1 MTKKLSSKIPAI
13 IAGPML
19 RHVDE
24 NVVTLWM
31 VTSSAKHLRA
41 QLVDA
46 NEDAV
51 SIDKEQTEHVQLCLG
66 KHCYIHLIRVVP
78 EKAIEPNAQYA
89 YTLEVNDGE
98 DKKGKSATLSELL
111 PELFK
116 ANAKYIPFYFATKL
130 KNVAHGS
137 CRKAHFNG
145 SDALPGISKLL
156 SEPMQSD
163 SSDHNTG
170 ETQYPDMLLLTGDQ
184 VYIDDVAGPMLH
196 AIHQVVEILG
206 LHGESFEGSI
216 VDSTEALFKHEHSYY
231 EREQLFPEIDEN
243 EALTKV
249 FFKGKRK
256 PVFTSANAQN
266 HLISL
271 NEMLAIYLL
280 SWSGRLW
287 PLIDLNKDDL
297 KPGFSEQYEKEKPH
311 IEQFVKGLT
320 KVEEVFARVPS
331 YMIFDDHDVTDDWNL
346 TRGWEEQV
354 YSNAFSKRIIG
365 NALCSYF
372 LCQGIGN
379 PLTNIRPLLDHAE
392 QIFSKDVQDH
402 SEFIEKLFDFN
413 HWHYQLNTTPPIH
426 VLDTRTQRW
435 RSESNKNK
443 PSGLMDW
450 ESLCELQTK
459 IIDHKSVIMVSAAPV
474 YGIKSIEAIQR
485 VFTFFGGALVVDAEN
500 WMAHRGTASVMLN
513 MFRHIKT
520 PPNFIILSGDVHYS
534 FVYDVSLRFRRN
546 SPKILQF
553 TCSGLH
559 NEFPDKLLIWFE
571 RLNRWFYGHRS
582 PLNWLTKRRNMS
594 VKQRH
599 PEGTERDVVNA
610 CSFGLLQLDE
620 NGKETACKVICAD
633 GRQVTFKPSL

>member
-1 MTKKLSSKIPAI
+1 MTKSSGSKIPNI

-19 RHVDE
+19 RHVDAK
-24 NVVTLWM
+24 VVTLWL
-31 VTSSAKHLRA
+31 VTSSKQQISA
-41 QLVDA
+41 QLKDSQ
-46 NEDAV
+46 NQD
-51 SIDKEQTEHVQLCLG
+51 IDIDLNKTECIQFCVG
-66 KHCYIHLIRVVP
+66 ERCYINLLRVVP
-78 EKAIEPNAQYA
+78 EKPLVANAQYA
-89 YTLEVNDGE
+89 YSLELKPTKASSTASNLSILKPDLFEND
-98 DKKGKSATLSELL
+98 SQ
-111 PELFK
+111 
-116 ANAKYIPFYFATKL
+116 YIPFYFASELT
-130 KNVAHGS
+130 NVAHGS
-137 CRKAHFNG
+137 CRKAHFAG
-145 SDALPGISKLL
+145 PDALPEVETLITETIYEGAGK
-156 SEPMQSD
+156 
-163 SSDHNTG
+163 G
-170 ETQYPDMLLLTGDQ
+170 ESQYPDMLLLTGDQ

-196 AIHQVVEILG
+196 AIHQVIELLG
-206 LHGESFEGSI
+206 LHGESFKGST
-216 VDSTEALFKHEHSYY
+216 VKDSKALFEHEHSFYQ
-231 EREQLFPEIDEN
+231 REKLFPEVDDN
-243 EALTKV
+243 EALTKA

-266 HLISL
+266 HLIAL
-271 NEMLAIYLL
+271 NEMLALYLL
-280 SWSGRLW
+280 SWSSSLW
-287 PLIDLNKDDL
+287 PLLSLDKTDLAEDYRSK
-297 KPGFSEQYEKEKPH
+297 YENEKQH
-311 IEQFVKGLT
+311 IEHFSQGL
-320 KVEEVFARVPS
+320 KRVERVFAHVPT

-365 NALCSYF
+365 NALSAYF

-379 PLTNIRPLLDHAE
+379 PATHIQELIDKAKNT
-392 QIFSKDVQDH
+392 FSNEIHQHDT
-402 SEFIEKLFDFN
+402 FIEDLLHFN
-413 HWHYQLNTTPPIH
+413 HWHYHLDTTPPVH

-450 ESLCELQTK
+450 ENLCELQNN
-459 IIDHKSVIMVSAAPV
+459 IIGHDSVIMVSAAPV
-474 YGIKSIEAIQR
+474 YGVKFIEAIQK

-513 MFRHIKT
+513 MFRHVKT

-553 TCSGLH
+553 TCSGFH
-559 NEFPDKLLIWFE
+559 NEFPDKLLTWFE
-571 RLNRWFYGHRS
+571 RFNRWFYGHRS

-599 PEGTERDVVNA
+599 PQGSERDVVNA

-633 GRQVTFKPSL
+633 GRQVIFKPSH